1 MPAVPLI
8 LSAIGAGLNAIG
20 GYNRA
25 DAYEQISQA
34 NYGIDVFNA
43 TQQRLNTLTEI
54 RLQNTGNKIA
64 LSSARA
70 NFSLAM
76 ADAKA
81 RDRNADRLRLFAE
94 ARTSQGREAIRRQVR
109 AFEEFQGRQQATV
122 AASGVT
128 MSGSPLEVMAEGEA
142 NFKLAIQ
149 DMNDQTLSERKQAM
163 DSATL
168 EQFGANQDRLG
179 AQMDMNMARR
189 GSMLAR
195 TAGQL
200 ARSQAKTAFQ
210 SAIMSAE
217 LEKLSGFDSAAGQR
231 FGVVSSLLSNT
242 GNFLQLRDQSNYLG
256 MGGIGVPTASASPVN
271 SSMTSSIFRR

>member
-1 MPAVPLI
+1 MEPITTL
-8 LSAIGAGLNAIG
+8 LSAVGAGLNAIG
-20 GYNRA
+20 GFNRA
-25 DAYEQISQA
+25 DSYEQIAQA

-64 LSSARA
+64 FSAARA

-109 AFEEFQGRQQATV
+109 AFEEFQGRQQTTV

-142 NFKLAIQ
+142 NFKIAIQ
-149 DMNDQTLSERKQAM
+149 DLNDQTLSDRKQAM

-179 AQMDMNMARR
+179 AQMDLSMARR
-189 GSMLAR
+189 GSLLAR

-231 FGVVSSLLSNT
+231 FSTVGSLLSST
-242 GNFLQLRDQSNYLG
+242 GKFMQLRDQSNYLG
-256 MGGIGVPTASASPVN
+256 MGGNGLATASARPVR
-271 SSMTSSIFRR
+271 SSIFR